1 MDQNILKKQAAERA
15 VKEVKSGMV
24 VGLGSGSTM
33 QFALEKLAE
42 EIKKGG
48 LYNIVGIPSSKNT
61 EDEAVRLGIPLT
73 TLNIQPVID
82 LTIDGADEADEKMN
96 LIKGGGGA
104 LLREKVVIQASKRV
118 VIMIDESKLSKF
130 LGEKFYVPIEV
141 LSYALKVEENFI
153 QSLGAKTTVRK
164 KTGDKPYITDE
175 GNIILDSKFEAIK
188 DPDEL
193 SRKIE
198 MRAGIVEHGIFSSS
212 LIEKIIVAGKN
223 GVQEITH

>member
-188 DPDEL
+188 DPDEI
-193 SRKIE
+193 SRKLE

>member
-188 DPDEL
+188 DPDEI
-193 SRKIE
+193 SRK
-198 MRAGIVEHGIFSSS
+198 
-212 LIEKIIVAGKN
+212 L
-223 GVQEITH
+223 EIAP

>member
-1 MDQNILKKQAAERA
+1 MDQNILKKQAAEKA
-15 VKEVKSGMV
+15 VKEIKNGMV